1 MLPNISLVIQAC
13 DQLGLQ
19 YSFKDRNKNL
29 LFVINGDKHVTF
41 LNSSTSFNNETVA
54 KICKDKSFTYQLLN
68 KFVSMPKTLD
78 YLDPEVPVEFKSYVL
93 QKNNAEVTDNILSNF
108 SFPIVLKPN
117 QKSHGTN
124 VFKCSNKEEVLSAVN
139 TIFDKKTID
148 YDYLLLAQE
157 CIQSKQEFRVI
168 TFKGKVELVY
178 LKDISEANFSG
189 NLSPLHWEGAKA
201 KYIQDNNLIK
211 KIQEFINPIFSQID
225 LVYSGLDIIID
236 NQDKMWLIELNSQP
250 VFRKFIEENNKQIV
264 VDMFKRI
271 LSNL

>member
-1 MLPNISLVIQAC
+1 MLPNISLVIHAC

-29 LFVINGDKHVTF
+29 LFVTTGDKHVTF

-78 YLDPEVPVEFKSYVL
+78 YLDPEVPAEFKSYVL
-93 QKNNAEVTDNILSNF
+93 QKNNTEVTDNILSNF

-124 VFKCSNKEEVLSAVN
+124 VFKCSNEVEILAAVN
-139 TIFDKKTID
+139 TIFDKKTIN

-178 LKDISEANFSG
+178 LKDISEAKFSG

-201 KYIQDNNLIK
+201 KHIQDDILIK
-211 KIQEFINPIFSQID
+211 EIQEFINPIFSQID

-236 NQDKMWLIELNSQP
+236 NQDKMWLVELNSQP

>member
-1 MLPNISLVIQAC
+1 MLPNISLVLQAC

-29 LFVINGDKHVTF
+29 LIVTSENKHVTF
-41 LNSSTSFNNETVA
+41 LNGSTSFNNETVA
-54 KICKDKSFTYQLLN
+54 KICKDKSFTFQLLN
-68 KFVSMPKTLD
+68 KFISMPKTLD
-78 YLDPEVPVEFKSYVL
+78 FLDPEVPSEFKNYVL
-93 QKNNAEVTDNILSNF
+93 QKNNAEVADSILSNF
-108 SFPIVLKPN
+108 SLPVILKPN

-124 VFKCSNKEEVLSAVN
+124 VFKCNNFSEVEVAIDKIFNKQS
-139 TIFDKKTID
+139 ID

-178 LKDISEANFSG
+178 LKDVSAANFAG

-201 KYIQDNNLIK
+201 KHIQDEILIQ

-236 NQDKMWLIELNSQP
+236 DQDKMWLVELNSQP
-250 VFRKFIEENNKQIV
+250 VYRKFIEENNKQIV

>member
-1 MLPNISLVIQAC
+1 VLPNISLIIQAC
-13 DQLGLQ
+13 DQLGLK
-19 YSFKDRNKNL
+19 YEFRDKNKNL
-29 LFVINGDKHVTF
+29 LNVFLQNKHVTF

-68 KFVSMPKTLD
+68 KFVSMPRTLD
-78 YLDPEVPVEFKSYVL
+78 FLDPEVPAEFKNYVL
-93 QKNNAEVTDNILSNF
+93 QKNNTEVAQNILSNF
-108 SFPIVLKPN
+108 SFPIILKPN

-124 VFKCSNKEEVLSAVN
+124 VFKCNNAKEVLAAVN

-168 TFKGKVELVY
+168 TFKGNVELVY
-178 LKDISEANFSG
+178 LKDISEAKFSG

-201 KYIQDNNLIK
+201 KYIQDEILIR

-236 NQDKMWLIELNSQP
+236 NQDKMWLVELNSQP
-250 VFRKFIEENNKQIV
+250 VFRKFIENNDKQIV

-271 LSNL
+271 LVNF